1 MEFVKRFEGP
11 VGMRKRVY
19 RFGKQ
24 NDWQFSGGV
33 FVTFDTRDNALRL
46 VSLFIF
52 FLLAVLF
59 QKLYLQ
65 KVQFGD
71 SGLEKFL
78 KIHVK

>member
-46 VSLFIF
+46 VSLF

-71 SGLEKFL
+71 SVLENF
-78 KIHVK
+78 

>member
-46 VSLFIF
+46 VSLFF
-52 FLLAVLF
+52 FSIASAVPKTILT
-59 QKLYLQ
+59 KSTIW
-65 KVQFGD
+65 G
-71 SGLEKFL
+71 
-78 KIHVK
+78 

>member
-46 VSLFIF
+46 VSLFF
-52 FLLAVLF
+52 FSIGSAVPKTILNF
-59 QKLYLQ
+59 
-65 KVQFGD
+65 
-71 SGLEKFL
+71 
-78 KIHVK
+78 KIHVNN

>member
-1 MEFVKRFEGP
+1 MEFVKKFEGP

-46 VSLFIF
+46 VSLFFSIAS
-52 FLLAVLF
+52 AVPKTILT
-59 QKLYLQ
+59 KSTIW
-65 KVQFGD
+65 G
-71 SGLEKFL
+71 
-78 KIHVK
+78 

>member
-46 VSLFIF
+46 VFLFF
-52 FLLAVLF
+52 FSIGSAVPKTILT
-59 QKLYLQ
+59 KSTIW
-65 KVQFGD
+65 G
-71 SGLEKFL
+71 
-78 KIHVK
+78 

>member
-46 VSLFIF
+46 VSLFLF
-52 FLLAVLF
+52 FF
-59 QKLYLQ
+59 YWQCCSKNYTYI
-65 KVQFGD
+65 FGD
-71 SGLEKFL
+71 FGLEKF
-78 KIHVK
+78 

>member
-52 FLLAVLF
+52 FSIGSAVPKTILT
-59 QKLYLQ
+59 KSTIW
-65 KVQFGD
+65 G
-71 SGLEKFL
+71 
-78 KIHVK
+78 

>member
-46 VSLFIF
+46 VSLFF

-59 QKLYLQ
+59 QKLYLYIWGFWAR
-65 KVQFGD
+65 KI
-71 SGLEKFL
+71 L

>member
-1 MEFVKRFEGP
+1 MEFVKKFEGP

-46 VSLFIF
+46 VSLFF

-59 QKLYLQ
+59 QKLYLI
-65 KVQFGD
+65 
-71 SGLEKFL
+71 L
-78 KIHVK
+78 KSMLITSQIEII

>member
-46 VSLFIF
+46 VFLFF
-52 FLLAVLF
+52 FSIGSAVPKTILNF
-59 QKLYLQ
+59 
-65 KVQFGD
+65 
-71 SGLEKFL
+71 
-78 KIHVK
+78 KIHLLIQLLITSQIEII

>member
-46 VSLFIF
+46 VSVFIF
-52 FLLAVLF
+52 FSIGSAVPKTILNF
-59 QKLYLQ
+59 
-65 KVQFGD
+65 
-71 SGLEKFL
+71 
-78 KIHVK
+78 KIHVNN